1 MVASGSVQATESNK
15 GRQIGPPKLNA
26 FATFQTWLLMF
37 KIFLVKFETGAFGVF
52 EDVLHFPTE
61 LQVSYQR

>member
-37 KIFLVKFETGAFGVF
+37 K
-52 EDVLHFPTE
+52 FP
-61 LQVSYQR
+61 RKIWD